1 MHVHACFPVDST
13 KYSMR
18 VPTEPQL
25 NRRAALHSLA
35 RVALPALLLNTPGPA
50 LSAGELQSL
59 VSQSIV
65 SQRAPTLPAT
75 GLKGVAAQLRGKGD
89 NINAWDQPWS
99 TRCAWSSKPPSI
111 DAEPPLP
118 PWLEGEWRVTS
129 KLEGV
134 SFPLGRTF
142 LTDLTPGARMAS
154 ILPLPNVGNAPA
166 FELSFGADR
175 PRRADNARSVLE
187 AFWPDATVVSS
198 VEAADAELGRLQ
210 LTYEAPT
217 RSRARV
223 SQSIDARACS
233 AEGGLVSDDEWVGA
247 EVWLQ
252 SNVEQGVVT
261 NYLLLTSY
269 RREPPGANGSGA
281 PEVVR
286 SKQRVAAF
294 LQPTDGRYMDASGRP
309 VALYDYAYTLT
320 RKRS

>member
-1 MHVHACFPVDST
+1 MHARSP
-13 KYSMR
+13 YAMR
-18 VPTEPQL
+18 LPTDPQL
-25 NRRAALHSLA
+25 HRRAALRSLTS
-35 RVALPALLLNTPGPA
+35 VALPLLFNAHTPAPA
-50 LSAGELQSL
+50 SSAGELQSL
-59 VSQSIV
+59 ASQSII
-65 SQRAPTLPAT
+65 SQRAPTPPAT
-75 GLKGVAAQLRGKGD
+75 GLKGLAAQLRGKGD
-89 NINAWDQPWS
+89 NINAWGQPWS
-99 TRCAWSSKPPSI
+99 ASCAWSSKPPSL
-111 DAEPPLP
+111 DAEPRLP
-118 PWLEGEWRVTS
+118 PWLEGQWRVTS
-129 KLEGV
+129 RLEGV
-134 SFPLGRTF
+134 SFPLGRSF

-154 ILPLPNVGNAPA
+154 ILSLPNVGNAPA

-198 VEAADAELGRLQ
+198 VEATADAELGRLQ

-233 AEGGLVSDDEWVGA
+233 AEGGLLSDDEWVGA

-252 SNVEQGVVT
+252 SNVDQGVVT

-269 RREPPGANGSGA
+269 RREPSAAAAAGPD
-281 PEVVR
+281 VVK

-309 VALYDYAYTLT
+309 VALYDYTYTLT
-320 RKRS
+320 RKS

>member
-1 MHVHACFPVDST
+1 
-13 KYSMR
+13 MR
-18 VPTEPQL
+18 LPTDAHIG
-25 NRRAALHSLA
+25 RRAALRSLSS
-35 RVALPALLLNTPGPA
+35 VALPLLFNAHTPAPA
-50 LSAGELQSL
+50 FSVGELQSL
-59 VSQSIV
+59 AAQSII
-65 SQRAPTLPAT
+65 SQKAPTPPVA
-75 GLKGVAAQLRGKGD
+75 GLKGLAAQLRGKGD
-89 NINAWDQPWS
+89 NINAWGQPWS
-99 TRCAWSSKPPSI
+99 ARCAWSKQPPSL
-111 DAEPPLP
+111 DVEPRLP
-118 PWLEGEWRVTS
+118 PWLEGRWRVTS
-129 KLEGV
+129 TLEGV

-154 ILPLPNVGNAPA
+154 ILPLPNVGNTPP
-166 FELSFGADR
+166 FELRFGAGR

-233 AEGGLVSDDEWVGA
+233 AEGGALSEDEWVGA

-252 SNVEQGVVT
+252 SNVDQGVVT
-261 NYLLLTSY
+261 NYLLLQSY
-269 RREPPGANGSGA
+269 RREPPAAGGGEA
-281 PEVVR
+281 EVVR

-309 VALYDYAYTLT
+309 VALYDYTYTLT
-320 RKRS
+320 RIS